1 MSRETGLFF
10 GITPYLCSLESNQG
24 QKQVNSTKLETK
36 KPTNTKQKVRLFSNL
51 NADGKTQSWYL
62 YYRYGGNRERFAVG
76 ISTLTDEALQ
86 TASPAEKIS
95 NEELL
100 RQIEAIRGAKE
111 KELVNATILEIS
123 PEELRAEKKRAKAK
137 AGDFFPYYD
146 SYIENKTED
155 NTRKQ
160 YENTR
165 KYLEEYTNG
174 KAVGLNKI
182 DRTFVQGFAQ
192 WLCKRQSK
200 QTKKPL
206 SANTR
211 SVALRN
217 LKSVLREAVVQGL
230 ITNDPTQG
238 ISLPKGKT
246 IRAVLSISEVQ
257 ALQSLELWADSR
269 YSLVWRAFLF
279 CCNVGLRYSDVSS
292 ITFENIQHRKAGAN
306 EVYTLTLIQKK
317 GAKPNTI
324 ALNAFAVR
332 LLGEIP
338 KSRKERG
345 RKVFPLT
352 SNETSNNHLR
362 AIAQLA
368 GIAKDITFHTA
379 RHTLASQALAGGA
392 TLKTVQTV
400 LGHSSIQTTAEY
412 LHNTDAEG
420 RRAVDMLNDIY
431 GNND

>member
-1 MSRETGLFF
+1 MET
-10 GITPYLCSLESNQG
+10 P
-24 QKQVNSTKLETK
+24 KR
-36 KPTNTKQKVRLFSNL
+36 KQKVNIYSRACRGGVYQMWHLRYNYQGEQFR
-51 NADGKTQSWYL
+51 QST
-62 YYRYGGNRERFAVG
+62 G
-76 ISTLTDEALQ
+76 IRTLTDKALQ
-86 TASPAEKIS
+86 TASAIEKQRN
-95 NEELL
+95 NEQLAIL
-100 RQIEAIRGAKE
+100 EAIRGGKE
-111 KELVNATILEIS
+111 KDLADAKVLGIS

-146 SYIENKTED
+146 SYTENKTEN

-165 KYLEEYTNG
+165 KYLEDYTNG
-174 KAVGLNKI
+174 KAVALNKI

-192 WLCKRQSK
+192 WLCKQQSK

-217 LKSVLREAVVQGL
+217 LKSVLREAVIQGL

-368 GIAKDITFHTA
+368 GITKHITFHIA
-379 RHTLASQALAGGA
+379 RHTLASQALGGGA
-392 TLKTVQTV
+392 TLKTVQTI

-420 RRAVDMLNDIY
+420 RNAVERLNNIY

>member
-1 MSRETGLFF
+1 MET
-10 GITPYLCSLESNQG
+10 P
-24 QKQVNSTKLETK
+24 KR
-36 KPTNTKQKVRLFSNL
+36 KQKVNIYSRACRGGVYQMWHLRYSYQGEQFR
-51 NADGKTQSWYL
+51 QST
-62 YYRYGGNRERFAVG
+62 G
-76 ISTLTDEALQ
+76 IRTLTDKALQ
-86 TASPAEKIS
+86 TASAIEKQRN
-95 NEELL
+95 NEQLAIL
-100 RQIEAIRGAKE
+100 EAIRGGKE
-111 KELVNATILEIS
+111 KDLADAKVLGIS

-146 SYIENKTED
+146 SYTENKTEN

-165 KYLEEYTNG
+165 KYLEDYTNG
-174 KAVGLNKI
+174 KAVALNKI

-217 LKSVLREAVVQGL
+217 LKSVLREAVIQGL

-238 ISLPKGKT
+238 ISLPKGKGT
-246 IRAVLSISEVQ
+246 RPDLTASEVK
-257 ALQSLELWADSR
+257 AIQSLNLWEGSR

-368 GIAKDITFHTA
+368 GIVKHITFHIS

-420 RRAVDMLNDIY
+420 RNAVERLNDIY